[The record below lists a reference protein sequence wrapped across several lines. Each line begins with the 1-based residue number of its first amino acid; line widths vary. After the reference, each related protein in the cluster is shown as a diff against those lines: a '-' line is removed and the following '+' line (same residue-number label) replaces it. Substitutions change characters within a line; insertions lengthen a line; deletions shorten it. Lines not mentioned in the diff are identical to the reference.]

1 MAKILTSSDFLND
14 ITGKGST
21 NIQGN
26 PSLNNVSAITSY
38 VTCLGIDKN
47 PDRCIWFTGSTG
59 NVASHATRIVSGL
72 TKTIT
77 TAMVD
82 PRFTYTPA
90 SFVKEKLVEDN
101 AKNKLSNYFHVV
113 GFGGDDLLWDNYS
126 VDNWPDYTPYMN
138 INIKN
143 NNSYH
148 QIASLYLDTEMFEV
162 SGTNTIF
169 SPVTSGSANF
179 PIGVDIHLNF
189 PESPRY
195 DINYEAY
202 ISLRTNSNEV
212 QNFYV
217 HKNGVDVDNYWDVSF
232 TGESTTN
239 FMSSLYAFG
248 VNNFE
253 WQVPPTPKTTLT
265 VDLANCYLN
274 SGNGLLYFNSTFR
287 TNSGSRWAGVTSTTN
302 ARVINPSNL
311 GSVKYVSVT
320 GGTSSISLAVK
331 SGQTYITDTKVWVEL
346 PIKYNN
352 KTSYLYMP
360 VRFTKNGSTYY
371 FSSSESI
378 NIYKHCQISLFH
390 SSRTYV
396 QFENYDGND
405 FGGDQYYIMSGL
417 YDGST
422 IRSYGMQPELAV
434 GEGGTISKT
443 TSYPYNDFLT
453 NEMSFYNADNNTAIS
468 ATIRQIS
475 PFAQNITT
483 IHSNGS
489 VIPYAYG
496 SLSMTTARAM
506 DYLFGYDPSSNS
518 LTYGLKLY

>member
-1 MAKILTSSDFLND
+1 MNKIMTSSDFLND
-14 ITGKGST
+14 LTTNGST
-21 NIQGN
+21 NIKGT

-38 VTCLGIDKN
+38 VSCLGMDKD
-47 PDRCIWFTGSTG
+47 PDRCMWFTGST
-59 NVASHATRIVSGL
+59 NSVYSHATKIVSGL
-72 TKTIT
+72 TKTTT

-82 PRFTYTPA
+82 PRFTYTPS

-101 AKNKLSNYFHVV
+101 AKNKLSNYFHVI
-113 GFGGDDLLWDNYS
+113 GFGGHDIISNTYFDDM
-126 VDNWPDYTPYMN
+126 WPEYTPDMN
-138 INIKN
+138 IDIVN
-143 NNSYH
+143 NGHYH
-148 QIASLYLDTEMFEV
+148 HLASLRLDTELYTINP
-162 SGTNTIF
+162 SNTIF
-169 SPVTSGSANF
+169 PPVASGNANF
-179 PIGVDIHLNF
+179 PINVSIHLNF

-195 DINYEAY
+195 DVNYNAY
-202 ISLRTNSNEV
+202 IGLISTSSEV

-217 HKNGVDVDNYWDVSF
+217 HKNGVDDDNYWDVQF
-232 TGESTTN
+232 TGESTTS
-239 FMSSLYAFG
+239 FMSSLNSFTI
-248 VNNFE
+248 NDFT
-253 WQVPPTPKTTLT
+253 WQVPSTPKTTLT

-360 VRFTKNGSTYY
+360 VTFTKNGSTYY

-405 FGGDQYYIMSGL
+405 FGGDQYYIISGL

-422 IRSYGMQPELAV
+422 IRTYRLQPSLGV
-434 GEGGTISKT
+434 GEGGPISKT
-443 TSYPYNDFLT
+443 SGSYNDFLT
-453 NEMSFYNADNNTAIS
+453 NEMSFYNDGDDTAIS
-468 ATIRQIS
+468 ATIRQIT

-483 IHSNGS
+483 IHGTGS
-489 VIPYAYG
+489 VIPNSNG
-496 SLSMTTARAM
+496 SSSMTTARAM
-506 DYLFGYDPSSNS
+506 DYLFGYSPSSNS
-518 LTYGLKLY
+518 LSFGLKLY